1 MGKVKNI
8 LKGIFKKIGAFSKYL
23 LYFSFKRFYFSRKGD
38 HLGSRLSRN
47 SSSVASSIDSG
58 VIEIS
63 STDDAFA
70 ALKSDGSV
78 VTWGSSAYG
87 GDSSS
92 VSTALGSGVI
102 EIFSTQRAFAAL
114 KSESVV
120 TWGHKIRRR

>member
-1 MGKVKNI
+1 M
-8 LKGIFKKIGAFSKYL
+8 ST
-23 LYFSFKRFYFSRKGD
+23 
-38 HLGSRLSRN
+38 
-47 SSSVASSIDSG
+47 SSIDSG

-102 EIFSTQRAFAAL
+102 KIFSTQRAFAA
-114 KSESVV
+114 
-120 TWGHKIRRR
+120 